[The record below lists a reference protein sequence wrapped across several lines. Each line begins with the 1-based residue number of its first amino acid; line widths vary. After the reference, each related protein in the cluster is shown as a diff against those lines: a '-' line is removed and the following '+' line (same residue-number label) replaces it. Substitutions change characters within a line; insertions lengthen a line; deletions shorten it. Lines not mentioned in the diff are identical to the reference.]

1 MQWMQ
6 NPKYAR
12 KKAKALAKSAA
23 TRRKNAHIRSK
34 IVKQLASPLQ
44 ADKAMRQAMKPTRAE
59 RSVADRVRPL
69 ANHVMFKVAAERA
82 VQSEDEMNAMILAL
96 GLASLNKALAR

>member
-23 TRRKNAHIRSK
+23 TRRKNARIRAK
-34 IVKQLASPLQ
+34 IAKQL
-44 ADKAMRQAMKPTRAE
+44 
-59 RSVADRVRPL
+59 DRPS
-69 ANHVMFKVAAERA
+69 KAERA
-82 VQSEDEMNAMILAL
+82 VQQARAGRGPLVPTNDQLFAAAAVVAVQSDAAMNHLALAL
-96 GLASLNKALAR
+96 GRAALAKVLAQ